1 MSLLK
6 APHFRHHR
14 GNILWIILMQR
25 YALLGLCILFSSV
38 VQSATPSLETTAE
51 KTGFKKTGR
60 YEEVIQLCSDFQKA
74 YPKAVRCV
82 EFGRTPENRPMLALI
97 ASRSGA
103 LNSKDAK
110 AKKIPILLIQGGIHA
125 GEIDGK
131 DAGFLALRD
140 VMNAPKEKNWLKNQV
155 LIFVPVFNIDGHERF
170 AAWNRPN
177 QRGPEEMGWRT
188 TAQNFNLNRDYA
200 KADTPEM
207 QAMLRLVNEWDPIAY
222 IDLHVTDG
230 AKFQHDISI
239 QVQPTNAGD
248 SELQKAGLAMKND
261 VLAEL
266 KQKGSL
272 PVGFY
277 PSFNVNDDPSSGF
290 TDSIAPPRF
299 STGYFYLRNR
309 FGMLVETHSWKDYAT
324 RVRITRN
331 TIDAM
336 LRLTAEHGKDW
347 QAVAKQADLRSSNHV
362 GQKEVLD
369 YTVSDKARTIDF
381 MGYEYTRTPSE
392 ISGQL
397 MTRYDETKPQI
408 WKLPL
413 KDEIIIGNSET
424 MPTAYI
430 VPPAYAALV
439 SAKLQQ
445 HGISYRIIDKTI
457 SKAAVETFRADT
469 AKQSAQSVESHQRL
483 TVTGEWKAEPSSIKV
498 GSLYVPLD
506 QAKSKLIMALLEA
519 KAPDSLLGWGF
530 FNNSFEQKE
539 YMEDYVAEEVA
550 REMLAKDPA
559 LAAAF
564 KKKIAEDAEFAKDP
578 QARLQYFYKLHS
590 AWDEEFNQYPVM
602 RLRKAL

>member
-1 MSLLK
+1 
-6 APHFRHHR
+6 
-14 GNILWIILMQR
+14 MQR
-25 YALLGLCILFSSV
+25 HALLALCVLFSSV

-51 KTGFKKTGR
+51 NTGFKKTGR
-60 YEEVIQLCSDFQKA
+60 YDEVMQLCRNFEKV
-74 YPKAVRCV
+74 YPKAVRCL

-103 LNSKDAK
+103 LNLKDAK
-110 AKKIPILLIQGGIHA
+110 AKKIPVLLIQGGIHA

-140 VMNAPKEKNWLKNQV
+140 ALNAPEEKSWLKQQI

-177 QRGPEEMGWRT
+177 QNGPEEMGWRT

-207 QAMLRLVNEWDPIAY
+207 QAMLRLVNQWDPIAY
-222 IDLHVTDG
+222 IDLHVTNG
-230 AKFQHDISI
+230 AKFQHDVSI
-239 QVQPTNAGD
+239 QIEPVHAGD
-248 SELQKAGLAMKND
+248 TELRKAGLAMKNE

-266 KQKGSL
+266 ASKGSL

-277 PSFNVNDDPSSGF
+277 PSFTINDDPTSGF
-290 TDSIAPPRF
+290 YDGVAPPRF

-336 LRLTAEHGKDW
+336 LRLTAEHGKNW
-347 QAVAKQADLRSSNHV
+347 QAIAEQADLRSSKQI
-362 GQKEVLD
+362 GQKQALD
-369 YTVSDKARTIDF
+369 YTVSDKTRMIDF
-381 MGYEYTRTPSE
+381 LGYQYTRIPSD

-397 MTRYDETKPQI
+397 MTRYDDTKPQV
-408 WKLPL
+408 WKLPIR
-413 KDEIIIGNSET
+413 DEIIIGNSEI
-424 MPTAYI
+424 MPAAYI

-445 HGISYRIIDKTI
+445 HGVNYRIIDNAI
-457 SKAAVETFRADT
+457 IQAPVDTFRADT
-469 AKQSAQSVESHQRL
+469 AKLSAQSVESHQRL
-483 TVTGEWKAEPSSIKV
+483 TITGGWRPEPGNIKP
-498 GSLYVPLD
+498 GSLYVPLN
-506 QAKSKLIMALLEA
+506 QPKSKLVMSLFEA
-519 KAPDSLLGWGF
+519 KAPDSLLSWGV
-530 FNNSFEQKE
+530 FNNAFEQKE
-539 YMEDYVAEEVA
+539 YMEDYVAEDVA
-550 REMLAKDPA
+550 REMLAKDPV

-564 KKKIAEDAEFAKDP
+564 KKKLAEDAEFAKDP

-590 AWDEEFNQYPVM
+590 AWDEELNKYPVM
-602 RLRKAL
+602 RLREAL

>member
-1 MSLLK
+1 
-6 APHFRHHR
+6 
-14 GNILWIILMQR
+14 MQP
-25 YALLGLCILFSSV
+25 YALLGLCIVFSSV
-38 VQSATPSLETTAE
+38 VQSATPLLETTAE
-51 KTGFKKTGR
+51 KTGFQKTGR
-60 YEEVIQLCSDFQKA
+60 YEEVIQLCNDFQKT
-74 YPKAVRCV
+74 YPKALRCI
-82 EFGRTPENRPMLALI
+82 EFGRTPENWPMLALI
-97 ASRSGA
+97 ASRSGV

-110 AKKIPILLIQGGIHA
+110 AKKIPALLIQGGIHA

-131 DAGFLALRD
+131 DAGFLSLRD
-140 VMNAPKEKNWLKNQV
+140 ALNAPEEKNWLKNQV

-239 QVQPTNAGD
+239 QIEPVHAGD
-248 SELQKAGLAMKND
+248 PELQKAGLVMKNE

-266 KQKGSL
+266 KLKGSL

-277 PSFNVNDDPSSGF
+277 PSFNVNDDPTSGF
-290 TDSIAPPRF
+290 DDGVAPPRF

-324 RVRITRN
+324 RVRVTRN

-336 LRLTAEHGKDW
+336 LRLTAKHGKDW
-347 QAVAKQADLRSSNHV
+347 QVIAEQADLRSGNKM

-369 YTVSDKARTIDF
+369 YTVSDKTRTIDF
-381 MGYEYTRTPSE
+381 LGYEYTRTPSD

-397 MTRYDETKPQI
+397 MTRYDDTKPQV

-424 MPTAYI
+424 MPAAYI
-430 VPPAYAALV
+430 VPPAYAAFV
-439 SAKLQQ
+439 SEKLKQ
-445 HGISYRIIDKTI
+445 HDIRFRVMDKAL
-457 SKAAVETFRADT
+457 SKANVETFRADT
-469 AKQSAQSVESHQRL
+469 TKQAAQSVEGHQRL
-483 TVTGEWKAEPSSIKV
+483 TITGEWKSEPSDIKQ
-498 GSLYVPLD
+498 GSLYVPLN
-506 QAKSKLIMALLEA
+506 QAKSKLVMALFEA
-519 KAPDSLLGWGF
+519 KAPDSLLAWGF
-530 FNNSFEQKE
+530 FNNAFEQKE
-539 YMEDYVAEEVA
+539 YMENYVAEEVA
-550 REMLAKDPA
+550 REMMAKDPA

-564 KKKIAEDAEFAKDP
+564 KKKIAENAVFAKDP
-578 QARLQYFYKLHS
+578 QARLNYFYRLHT
-590 AWDEEFNQYPVM
+590 AWDKELNKYPVM
-602 RLRKAL
+602 RVREAL

>member
-1 MSLLK
+1 MR
-6 APHFRHHR
+6 P
-14 GNILWIILMQR
+14 
-25 YALLGLCILFSSV
+25 YALLGFCILFSSV
-38 VQSATPSLETTAE
+38 AQSAAPILETTAE
-51 KTGFKKTGR
+51 KSGFRKTGR
-60 YEEVIQLCSDFQKA
+60 YQEVIQLCNDFQKA
-74 YPKAVRCV
+74 YPKAVRCI

-103 LNSKDAK
+103 LTSKSTK
-110 AKKIPILLIQGGIHA
+110 EKKIPVLLIQGGIHA

-140 VMNAPKEKNWLKNQV
+140 ALKAPEEKSWLKQQV

-207 QAMLRLVNEWDPIAY
+207 QAMLALVNEWDPIAY
-222 IDLHVTDG
+222 VDLHVTDG

-239 QVQPTNAGD
+239 QIEPVHAGD
-248 SELQKAGLAMKND
+248 ADLKTAGQKMKSE

-266 KQKGSL
+266 RAKGSL

-277 PSFNVNDDPSSGF
+277 PSFNVNDDPTSGF
-290 TDSIAPPRF
+290 TDGVAPPRF

-336 LRLTAEHGKDW
+336 LRLTAEHGKEW
-347 QAVAKQADLRSSNHV
+347 QHIAELADLRSSKNM
-362 GQKEVLD
+362 GQKEALD
-369 YTVSDKARTIDF
+369 YTTTDKVQTIDF
-381 MGYEYTRTPSE
+381 LGYEYTRTPSE
-392 ISGQL
+392 VSGQL
-397 MTRYDETKPQI
+397 MTRYDESKPQA

-413 KDEIIIGNSET
+413 KNEIIVGESET
-424 MPTAYI
+424 MPAAYI

-439 SAKLQQ
+439 SAKLKQ
-445 HGISYRIIDKTI
+445 HGIDYRMIDKI
-457 SKAAVETFRADT
+457 VSKATVETFRAET
-469 AKQSAQSVESHQRL
+469 AKPAAQSVESHQRL
-483 TVTGEWKAEPSSIKV
+483 AVTGAWKAEPSDIKA
-498 GSLYVPLD
+498 GSLYVPLN
-506 QAKSKLIMALLEA
+506 QAKSRLIMALLEA
-519 KAPDSLLGWGF
+519 KAPDSMLGWGF
-530 FNNSFEQKE
+530 FNNAFEQKE

-578 QARLQYFYKLHS
+578 QARLQFFYKLHS
-590 AWDEEFNQYPVM
+590 AWDEELNKYPVM
-602 RLRKAL
+602 RLREAL

>member
-1 MSLLK
+1 MT
-6 APHFRHHR
+6 RQ
-14 GNILWIILMQR
+14 ILI
-25 YALLGLCILFSSV
+25 GFCIFFSTAT
-38 VQSATPSLETTAE
+38 QSALPVLETTAE

-110 AKKIPILLIQGGIHA
+110 AKKIPALLIQGGIHA

-131 DAGFLALRD
+131 DAGVLALRD
-140 VMNAPKEKNWLKNQV
+140 ALNASQEKNWLKNQV

-177 QRGPEEMGWRT
+177 QNGPEEMGWRT
-188 TAQNFNLNRDYA
+188 TAQNFNLNRDYV

-222 IDLHVTDG
+222 VDLHVTNG

-239 QVQPTNAGD
+239 QVEPVNAGD
-248 SELQKAGLAMKND
+248 SELRKAGIAMKNE
-261 VLAEL
+261 VLTEL
-266 KQKGSL
+266 TSKGSL

-277 PSFNVNDDPSSGF
+277 PSFTINDDPTSGF
-290 TDSIAPPRF
+290 YDGVAPPRF

-309 FGMLVETHSWKDYAT
+309 FGILVETHSWKDYAT

-331 TIDAM
+331 TVDAM
-336 LRLTAEHGKDW
+336 LRLTALHGKDW
-347 QAVAKQADLRSSNHV
+347 QAIAAQADLRSSKLI
-362 GQKEVLD
+362 GQKQALD
-369 YTVSDKARTIDF
+369 YTVSDKTRTIDF
-381 MGYEYTRTPSE
+381 LGYEYTRTPSE

-397 MTRYDETKPQI
+397 MTRYDDTKPQV

-424 MPTAYI
+424 MPAAYI

-445 HGISYRIIDKTI
+445 HGISYRIIDKAI
-457 SKAAVETFRADT
+457 SQLAVETFHADT
-469 AKQSAQSVESHQRL
+469 AKQASQSVESHQRL
-483 TVTGEWKAEPSSIKV
+483 TVTGAWKAEPSNIKS
-498 GSLYVPLD
+498 GSLYVHLD
-506 QAKSKLIMALLEA
+506 QPKSKLVMAIFET
-519 KAPDSLLGWGF
+519 KAPDSLLSWGI
-530 FNNSFEQKE
+530 FNNAFEQKE

-564 KKKIAEDAEFAKDP
+564 KKKIAEDPAFAKNSA
-578 QARLQYFYKLHS
+578 ARLQYFYKLHS
-590 AWDEEFNQYPVM
+590 AWDEEFNKYPVM
-602 RLRKAL
+602 RLREAL

>member
-1 MSLLK
+1 
-6 APHFRHHR
+6 
-14 GNILWIILMQR
+14 MQP
-25 YALLGLCILFSSV
+25 YALLGLCIVFSSV
-38 VQSATPSLETTAE
+38 VQSATPLLETTAE
-51 KTGFKKTGR
+51 KTGFQKTGR
-60 YEEVIQLCSDFQKA
+60 YEEVIQLCNDFQKT
-74 YPKAVRCV
+74 YPKALRCI
-82 EFGRTPENRPMLALI
+82 EFGRTPENWPMLALI
-97 ASRSGA
+97 ASRSGV

-110 AKKIPILLIQGGIHA
+110 AKKIPALLIQGGIHA

-131 DAGFLALRD
+131 DAGFLSLRD
-140 VMNAPKEKNWLKNQV
+140 ALNAPEEKNRLKNQV

-239 QVQPTNAGD
+239 QIEPVHAGD
-248 SELQKAGLAMKND
+248 PELQKAGLVMKNE

-266 KQKGSL
+266 KLKGSL

-277 PSFNVNDDPSSGF
+277 PSFNVNDDPTSGF
-290 TDSIAPPRF
+290 DDGVAPPRF

-324 RVRITRN
+324 RVRVTRN

-336 LRLTAEHGKDW
+336 LRLTAKHGKDW
-347 QAVAKQADLRSSNHV
+347 QVIAEQADLRSGNKM

-369 YTVSDKARTIDF
+369 YTVSDKTRTIDF
-381 MGYEYTRTPSE
+381 LGYEYTRTPSD

-397 MTRYDETKPQI
+397 MTRYDDTKPQV

-424 MPTAYI
+424 MPAAYI
-430 VPPAYAALV
+430 VPPAYAAFV
-439 SAKLQQ
+439 SEKLKQ
-445 HGISYRIIDKTI
+445 HDIRFRIMDKAL
-457 SKAAVETFRADT
+457 SKANVETFRADT
-469 AKQSAQSVESHQRL
+469 TKQAAQSVEGHQRL
-483 TVTGEWKAEPSSIKV
+483 TITGEWKSEPSDIKQ
-498 GSLYVPLD
+498 GSLYVPLN
-506 QAKSKLIMALLEA
+506 QAKSKLVMALFEA
-519 KAPDSLLGWGF
+519 KAPDSLLAWGF
-530 FNNSFEQKE
+530 FNNAFEQKE
-539 YMEDYVAEEVA
+539 YMENYVAEEVA
-550 REMLAKDPA
+550 REMMAKDPA

-564 KKKIAEDAEFAKDP
+564 KKKIAENAVFAKDP
-578 QARLQYFYKLHS
+578 QARLNYFYRLHT
-590 AWDEEFNQYPVM
+590 AWDKELNKYPVM
-602 RLRKAL
+602 RVREAL